1 MTFEFVFF
9 QTVTDVEYKKEIIT
23 RWNFFLKSIF
33 NKYQRQI
40 SDNKKR
46 KRQMQH
52 STTISDATFL
62 LYCICADKVF
72 RILKSESER
81 YDDVCRE
88 TGATQDL
95 NNVATPPPELCPRL
109 TNILTFSKYIYCD
122 CVIC

>member
-1 MTFEFVFF
+1 MNKSCLVTFEFVFF

-46 KRQMQH
+46 KRQLQH

-62 LYCICADKVF
+62 LYAFVLI
-72 RILKSESER
+72 
-81 YDDVCRE
+81 
-88 TGATQDL
+88 
-95 NNVATPPPELCPRL
+95 
-109 TNILTFSKYIYCD
+109 KYSGF
-122 CVIC
+122 